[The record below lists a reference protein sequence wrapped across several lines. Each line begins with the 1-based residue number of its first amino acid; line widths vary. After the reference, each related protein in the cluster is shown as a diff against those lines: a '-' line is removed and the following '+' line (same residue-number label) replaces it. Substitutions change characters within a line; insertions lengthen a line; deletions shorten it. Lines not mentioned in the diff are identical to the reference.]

1 MDLDLN
7 AVSDLIS
14 QGLSHQVTQFTI
26 AFGIAA
32 WIHSGRV
39 KKEIASQ
46 VTSITGAIDRMAS
59 AHVAE
64 ATNTSTKIDQLTSRV
79 DALEKGKK

>member
-7 AVSDLIS
+7 AISDLIS
-14 QGLSHQVTQFTI
+14 QGLNHQVTQFTI

-32 WIHSGRV
+32 YIHSGRV

-46 VTSITGAIDRMAS
+46 VSSITGAIDRMADVHRVEQ
-59 AHVAE
+59 AD
-64 ATNTSTKIDQLTSRV
+64 TSTKIEKLTSRV
-79 DALEKGKK
+79 DALEKGK